1 MTESID
7 QSQIICVF
15 TTQKIFRDF
24 VFVVEYKNI
33 ISYQKFYNIEY
44 FSALPKD
51 VSKTVVF
58 IDIIYIK
65 KVEHIIHDKYFGI
78 FYKCSY
84 LSIYLFILFIY

>member
-33 ISYQKFYNIEY
+33 ISYQKIYNIEY
-44 FSALPKD
+44 FSALAKD
-51 VSKTVVF
+51 VSNQ
-58 IDIIYIK
+58 
-65 KVEHIIHDKYFGI
+65 
-78 FYKCSY
+78 
-84 LSIYLFILFIY
+84 